1 METVVEQSI
10 PYSAWEQA
18 VFVGLFIVL
27 VLWLLAW
34 FSKQSDKWQS
44 FIFQIDEKWREF
56 SKNQREANNCAMMDV
71 NASLTNLAKT
81 TSDLAH
87 SVSELRRDID
97 EHDQQAKDI
106 LHLVQ
111 VNSKPAPKPR
121 AKPQSG
127 ALP

>member
-1 METVVEQSI
+1 MTGAEVLPAT
-10 PYSAWEQA
+10 AWEQA
-18 VFVGLFIVL
+18 VFVALFIVL

-56 SKNQREANNCAMMDV
+56 SKNQREENNCAMADV

-87 SVSELRRDID
+87 SVSELRKDID
-97 EHDQQAKDI
+97 EHDIQAKEI
-106 LHLVQ
+106 LQLVQ
-111 VNSKPAPKPR
+111 ANGKPAPKPR
-121 AKPQSG
+121 VKPQ
-127 ALP
+127 